1 MGLRKLD
8 KPEPLAKMALNV
20 LRDSILSNELTTGV
34 IYNEKGLANDLG
46 ISRTPIREALL
57 ELSSKRL
64 VKFLPQKGVVINT
77 FSNKE
82 VEEVFEI
89 RMTLESLSI
98 KKACLHFKTLDISN
112 FKKCLL
118 NQKNALNLKN
128 SVEFMAADRCF
139 HREFT
144 KLTDNNFLMEI
155 MQDIRDII
163 HLMGFRGLETKGRMQ
178 EVIKEHE
185 NILKAV
191 LQGNTVDAI
200 QQMEYHLESSEKAV
214 KTIRQEER
222 CYE

>member
-1 MGLRKLD
+1 MGLPKLD
-8 KPEPLAKMALNV
+8 KPEPLAKMAFNV

-34 IYNEKGLANDLG
+34 VYNEKGLANDLG
-46 ISRTPIREALL
+46 ISRTPVREALL

-64 VKFLPQKGVVINT
+64 VRFLPQKGVVINT

-82 VEEVFEI
+82 VGEVFEV
-89 RMTLESLSI
+89 RTTLESLSI
-98 KKACLHFKTLDISN
+98 HKACLNYKTLDISG

-118 NQKNALNLKN
+118 NQQNAVHVKNA
-128 SVEFMAADRCF
+128 VEFMAADRCF
-139 HREFT
+139 HSQFT
-144 KLTDNNFLMEI
+144 KLTDNNYLVEM
-155 MQDIRDII
+155 MRDVRDII

-200 QQMEYHLESSEKAV
+200 QQMEFHLQSSEKAV
-214 KTIRQEER
+214 KTIRQEE
-222 CYE
+222 